1 MIINN
6 RIPYEYFITKGKAQ
20 SNIGSPGL
28 PFETGSYDGALR
40 EAGIHNTNILVYT
53 SIIPKGAKEI
63 SRKEGI
69 SRIRF
74 GEVMECIKAESSG
87 KKGKTLS
94 AAIIVTSVKDPNG
107 NYLGS
112 LASEYSNTFDKKDKM
127 TKDELVSHI
136 EKSLLG
142 SVSEMVKHR
151 QYGNFI
157 EKPQMYKDNYTDLGY
172 IIHPGKDFIY
182 DNLTVTENYGSV
194 LVAICFVSYKI
205 KTIHKTIT
213 KKKKVNKVKINKK

>member
-6 RIPYEYFITKGKAQ
+6 RIPYEYFITRGKGQ

-28 PFETGSYDGALR
+28 PYETGSYDGALK
-40 EAGIHNTNILVYT
+40 EAGIHNTNVLVYT
-53 SIIPKGAKEI
+53 SIIPKEAKEI

-74 GEVMECIKAESSG
+74 GEVMECIKAEANG
-87 KKGKTLS
+87 KTGKTLS
-94 AAIIVTSVKDPNG
+94 VAIIVSSVKDSKG
-107 NYLGS
+107 HYLGS
-112 LASEYSNTFDKKDKM
+112 LASEYVNTFNTKKSEN
-127 TKDELVSHI
+127 ELVSNI

-142 SVSEMVKHR
+142 SISEMVKHR
-151 QYGNFI
+151 GYGNFI

-172 IIHPGKDFIY
+172 VIHPGKDFIY
-182 DNLTVTENYGSV
+182 DNLTVTEKYGSV

-205 KTIHKTIT
+205 KAKKIKKTKTI
-213 KKKKVNKVKINKK
+213 KK